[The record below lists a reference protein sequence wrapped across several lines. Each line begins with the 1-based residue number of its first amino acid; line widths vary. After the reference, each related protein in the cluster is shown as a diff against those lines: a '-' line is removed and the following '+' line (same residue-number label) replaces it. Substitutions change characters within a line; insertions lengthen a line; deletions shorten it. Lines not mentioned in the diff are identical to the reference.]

1 MIRSIIPICLLLVLM
16 LLTGDAAAQ
25 TNQSGNTA
33 DLRFLDSMMHHHS
46 MGIEMARTAV
56 DKAQNDGVK
65 AFAQKAIDDQTRD
78 NEEMQK
84 MRDSHFAGQPKQEIV
99 MMGKKEMS
107 MPTMQ
112 KMHQDHMKQLESASG
127 AAFDSKWLDM
137 FTMHH
142 QMAIDMSR
150 SEVSKG
156 SDAEVKRKAQ
166 EIIDKQT
173 KDIAEMKR
181 LKAQVSTKTAKTK
194 TSGK

>member
-1 MIRSIIPICLLLVLM
+1 MKTKM
-16 LLTGDAAAQ
+16 LLSFAACCIFAAAAAAQ
-25 TNQSGNTA
+25 TNQSGNTE
-33 DLRFLDSMMHHHS
+33 DLKFLDTMMHHHS
-46 MGIEMARTAV
+46 MGIEMAKMAV

-65 AFAQKAIDDQTRD
+65 AFAQKSIDDQTKD

-84 MRDSHFAGQPKQEIV
+84 MRDSHFAGQPKQEMM

-107 MPTMQ
+107 MPMMQ

-137 FTMHH
+137 FMMHH

-150 SEVSKG
+150 TEVSKG
-156 SDAEVKRKAQ
+156 SDAEIKRKAQ

-173 KDIAEMKR
+173 KDLAEMKR
-181 LKAQVSTKTAKTK
+181 LKAQVSTRTAKTAKT
-194 TSGK
+194 GK